1 MASPD
6 DCTYTLVIYTYAWFG
21 SNMKRK
27 LTVTIDAEVLPLAK
41 SYARSRGVS
50 LSSVIERS
58 LWAVV
63 GEDSPSFSSRWRGR
77 FLPADRDD
85 PRYAALA
92 EKYL

>member
-1 MASPD
+1 MARLGE
-6 DCTYTLVIYTYAWFG
+6 CTHTPAVYAYAWFG

-27 LTVTIDAEVLPLAK
+27 LTVTIDAELLPLAK
-41 SYARSRGVS
+41 RFARSRGVS

-58 LWAVV
+58 LWAAV

>member
-1 MASPD
+1 MARLGR
-6 DCTYTLVIYTYAWFG
+6 CTYTPVIYTYAWFS

-41 SYARSRGVS
+41 RYARSRGVS

-58 LWAVV
+58 LWAAV

-85 PRYAALA
+85 PRYSALA